1 MSPWACDVGTPVG
14 IKGAALEAGEHLGE
28 NLGAAGQEFGEH
40 SPTTCPVSAVQ
51 RKAPDVREEGEGR
64 GSPRSPQPAAGR
76 GGGRGSVCGRERWG
90 EGSRLGRGR
99 AGWGGRV
106 CCWGWWGPHTQLA
119 PGTQVQPCR
128 QKR

>member
-51 RKAPDVREEGEGR
+51 RKAPARR
-64 GSPRSPQPAAGR
+64 YSHAGR
-76 GGGRGSVCGRERWG
+76 SG
-90 EGSRLGRGR
+90 EARP
-99 AGWGGRV
+99 
-106 CCWGWWGPHTQLA
+106 PHA
-119 PGTQVQPCR
+119 PGVPDPVLR
-128 QKR
+128 